1 MACFWPILSF
11 YGAFS
16 KGSPVSRPTAGRC
29 DGLFGGAPE
38 LRLAGRA
45 LGCHHAA
52 AGDLPPAPRPG

>member
-1 MACFWPILSF
+1 M
-11 YGAFS
+11 
-16 KGSPVSRPTAGRC
+16 SRPTAGRC

-52 AGDLPPAPRPG
+52 AGDLPPAPRPGWSV